1 MWVHD
6 HFCQW
11 QWHPRSRRQ
20 KIVKGASKIKEDT
33 FSISDCQPLNQGS
46 LPIGNLC
53 ILSLSPVVFW
63 REAWSSWGCGMN
75 ENWGHIEGSKWP
87 WKEVFCWH
95 NLRMCVRKSLPLYQ
109 YLLMNDKK
117 LLCRAYVIQ
126 HRLLQLSC
134 KICWIS
140 VIWQI

>member
-1 MWVHD
+1 MSAWSLLPAVAVA
-6 HFCQW
+6 
-11 QWHPRSRRQ
+11 PSKQ
-20 KIVKGASKIKEDT
+20 KTKNCERGKQNKGGHV
-33 FSISDCQPLNQGS
+33 LNQWLQTIEGGS